1 VRGEM
6 SDEKRGLT
14 MRIDFRQYA
23 PIGQSCLRRT
33 TRGSMKKIL
42 PLLIFAILLSSC
54 GGGSSPTSVSLTS
67 PGVSLVGSYTLM
79 AYYRNGAEQGG
90 YTGELEIGETRIW
103 AQMSSYPPPW
113 GGGEYDY
120 TAESYSSVGYIE
132 AYIRL
137 RVGTLRVYS
146 MRIATDDSMTLV
158 TWTQI
163 DNVLFETF
171 WEKVS
176 DSTTLD

>member
-1 VRGEM
+1 
-6 SDEKRGLT
+6 
-14 MRIDFRQYA
+14 
-23 PIGQSCLRRT
+23 
-33 TRGSMKKIL
+33 MKKIL

-90 YTGELEIGETRIW
+90 YTGELEIGETRIR

-113 GGGEYDY
+113 SGGEYDY
-120 TAESYSSVGYIE
+120 TVGSSLSGD
-132 AYIRL
+132 YIRSK
-137 RVGTLRVYS
+137 VGTFTVYS
-146 MRIATDDSMTLV
+146 VFIATDDSMTLV
-158 TWTQI
+158 TWKQI
-163 DNVLFETF
+163 DNVFYEEF